1 MATDTTRDLTI
12 RILEE
17 ARTLI
22 AKGWTKKY
30 FATDTNGY
38 KQHYFS
44 KAATH
49 FCVLGSILRA
59 TTNLKV
65 TEPPGIRAAMLGT
78 IKDHET
84 NFNLPNFNLLEDF
97 NDYTSQEQVLAMMD
111 ATISRLKEEPYGIDE
126 TISRLKEE
134 PYGIDETISQLKEKS
149 YGIDE
154 ST

>member
-1 MATDTTRDLTI
+1 MVTDTTRDLMI

-22 AKGWTKKY
+22 AKGWAIGY
-30 FATDTNGY
+30 FATNAEGC
-38 KQHYFS
+38 KEHYFS
-44 KAATH
+44 ETATH
-49 FCVLGSILRA
+49 FCVLGSIMRA
-59 TTNLKV
+59 RTNLKV
-65 TEPPGIRAAMLGT
+65 HESPDVRAEMLKT
-78 IKDHET
+78 IKDHE
-84 NFNLPNFNLLEDF
+84 PNFNLLEDF

-111 ATISRLKEEPYGIDE
+111 TTIKRLKEEPYGIDE